1 MIQLL
6 WSKDGI
12 IYPFKKRQAL
22 CWKRSTLFSHKQ
34 KNYSDLFLTNLFRD
48 TKSNH
53 ECCNSRESG
62 GGEKRGERER
72 ERERGGGERGK
83 ERGRER
89 EREKET
95 DRHKT
100 KKPEV
105 RSKTANL
112 QRRQTTLTLL
122 GEYQSLIA
130 VLPFSVFLKRFRQT
144 MRMTHWGFL
153 PGQKHQTPVGTSQ
166 ARLCTA

>member
-1 MIQLL
+1 MGLYTH
-6 WSKDGI
+6 SKKDKLYAGREAHCFHTNQKI
-12 IYPFKKRQAL
+12 
-22 CWKRSTLFSHKQ
+22 TLIFSLQICFETPKAIM
-34 KNYSDLFLTNLFRD
+34 NVATA
-48 TKSNH
+48 
-53 ECCNSRESG
+53 ESLEG
-62 GGEKRGERER
+62 GRRGGRER
-72 ERERGGGERGK
+72 EKGGGGRGK
-83 ERGRER
+83 ERGRERER

-105 RSKTANL
+105 RSKTVNL

-144 MRMTHWGFL
+144 MRMTH
-153 PGQKHQTPVGTSQ
+153 
-166 ARLCTA
+166 